1 MRRRPLSIPEI
12 IQWATLYREHTGRH
26 PTKDSGGI
34 AHAMGETWAG
44 IDNALRLGLR
54 GLPAGG
60 SLARLLAEH
69 CGARNIHDLP
79 VLTED
84 RILDWADA
92 WHQRTGEWPT
102 ADAGT
107 IPDTGGEKWS
117 AVDMAL
123 RGGARGLPGGSS
135 LAQLLQAR
143 RGVRNRKGLPPLTE
157 EQILAWVDAYRLRHG
172 VWPTAK
178 SGAILDAPGETWLA
192 VDMALRKAL
201 RGLPGGSSL
210 ALLLAERRDVRNAW
224 TRPLL
229 SVALILAWA
238 DNWHERTGKWPNL
251 ESGAIPD
258 TQGETWR
265 TVDRALRR
273 GSRGLRQKTSLA
285 KLLAAERGVRNQV
298 SVPRLSRKRILV
310 WARAHFRRHGMWPTR
325 DAGPIEE
332 SPDDTWAAIDAALR
346 EGHRGLRP
354 GSSLA
359 RLLASQGDK
368 RNLQDLPRLSKRK
381 ILAWA
386 DAHFRRTG
394 FWPNVNSGEV
404 VDAANE
410 RWDLIDNALRQGHRG
425 LSGGS
430 SLLLLL
436 VKKRGVRH
444 PLALPP
450 LTEELIL
457 SWVDLHQQCHG
468 QWPKYDNGPIVDA
481 PGETWAAI
489 DSALR
494 YGKRGLAGGGSLAKL
509 LAAKRGVREKQR
521 ARMHADRTIGTRN
534 GQTTG
539 KSVSERRVDRP
550 GRAPM

>member
-12 IQWATLYREHTGRH
+12 VRWATLYREHTGRH

-34 AHAMGETWAG
+34 AHARGETWAG

-69 CGARNIHDLP
+69 CSARNLHDLP
-79 VLTED
+79 ALTED
-84 RILDWADA
+84 RILDWADS

-102 ADAGT
+102 ADAG
-107 IPDTGGEKWS
+107 ILPDTGGEKWS
-117 AVDMAL
+117 AIHAAL

-135 LAQLLQAR
+135 LARLLQAR

-157 EQILAWVDAYRLRHG
+157 EQILTWVDAHRLRYG
-172 VWPTAK
+172 VWPTSE
-178 SGAILDAPGETWLA
+178 SGVIVDAPGETWLA
-192 VDMALRKAL
+192 VNMALRNAL

-210 ALLLAERRDVRNAW
+210 ALLLAERCGIRNSW

-229 SVALILAWA
+229 SVESILAWA
-238 DNWHERTGKWPNL
+238 DAWHERTGNWPNL
-251 ESGAIPD
+251 QSGPIPD

-265 TVDRALRR
+265 TVNHALRR
-273 GSRGLRQKTSLA
+273 GSRGMRQKTSLA

-298 SVPRLSRKRILV
+298 SVPRLSRNRILV

-332 SPDDTWAAIDAALR
+332 SPDDTWAAIDSALR
-346 EGHRGLRP
+346 EGNRGLP
-354 GSSLA
+354 CGSSLA

-368 RNLQDLPRLSKRK
+368 RNPQGLPRLSKRK

-386 DAHFRRTG
+386 DAHFQCTG
-394 FWPNVNSGEV
+394 SWPNVNSGEV
-404 VDAANE
+404 VDATDE

-436 VKKRGVRH
+436 VQKRGVRH

-450 LTEELIL
+450 LTEEMIL
-457 SWVDLHQQCHG
+457 SWIDLHQQRHG
-468 QWPKYDNGPIVDA
+468 RWAKYDDGPIGDA
-481 PGETWAAI
+481 PGETWGAV

-509 LAAKRGVREKQR
+509 LAAKRGVRERQR
-521 ARMHADRTIGTRN
+521 APTQAEGTTGTRGGN
-534 GQTTG
+534 
-539 KSVSERRVDRP
+539 
-550 GRAPM
+550 RAFMCKNEEMKNC